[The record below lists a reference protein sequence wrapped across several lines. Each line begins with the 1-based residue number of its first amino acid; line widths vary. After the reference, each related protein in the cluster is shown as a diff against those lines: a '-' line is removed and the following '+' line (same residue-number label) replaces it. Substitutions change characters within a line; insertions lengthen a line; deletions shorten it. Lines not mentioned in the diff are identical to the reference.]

1 MNNVGPDYHVR
12 KELKDYKERE
22 KEFLGQFYKSNKDKV
37 LTMEVGKFSDGVS
50 PYGCHDMAGNVWEWT
65 SSKYDKERSVLRGG
79 SWRSS
84 SLECR
89 CAYRNLRAPS
99 HRNLGVGFRCART
112 LTL

>member
-12 KELKDYKERE
+12 KELKDYKEQE
-22 KEFLGQFYKSNKDKV
+22 KEFLNGFYKSNKDKV

-79 SWRSS
+79 SWYNGGIN
-84 SLECR
+84 CR
-89 CAYRNLRAPS
+89 CACRNDSEPNVRSNDA
-99 HRNLGVGFRCART
+99 GFRCART